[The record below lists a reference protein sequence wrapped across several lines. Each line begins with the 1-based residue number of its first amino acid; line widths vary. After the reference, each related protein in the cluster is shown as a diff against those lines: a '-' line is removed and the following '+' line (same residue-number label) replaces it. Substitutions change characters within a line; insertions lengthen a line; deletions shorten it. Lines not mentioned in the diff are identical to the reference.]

1 MLPVRPRAT
10 PPPVRAWWLLTLAA
24 ITASVAPPSPGAE
37 PPRADE
43 AAASAP
49 PVAAAPDT
57 PPAVRYRVVLD
68 APDAL
73 VPLLERAVDLVRWQ
87 SFDSMTDDLLD
98 RLAREA
104 LPQAREAAASRGY
117 FSAVADVTIDRSR
130 DPMTATLRVDPGR
143 PTTVGSVRVTVTGPA
158 ATDIPIGVE
167 AVARV
172 QQGWPLRRG
181 AVFSQNEWAAA
192 KTNTLSTLKAS
203 PYAAASVTHSEA
215 RVDPGAA
222 TADLAVELASGP
234 AFRFGGLDIRGLSL
248 YPPSL
253 VRNFGTIRQGD
264 LYSADE
270 LNTFTRRLSASGYF
284 SSVRAE
290 IDPDPAR
297 HESATID
304 VAVIE
309 GPTRRIEMGLGYSTD
324 TKFRASATYSDVN
337 VDDKG
342 LQMLLDGRLETKLS
356 SLTARFTRP
365 PTEGGWRDTYS
376 AVALR
381 TDIENLVT
389 ETVAVT
395 VVRRGIEERDRPS
408 FGAGFF
414 NDHQRPQ
421 DAESTSSHALYLHG
435 GWTRRRVDDLLAPS
449 QGWMAEL
456 EVGGGV
462 PGASTRSFGRAV
474 GKANGWVPLGADT
487 TLVLRAE
494 AGAVIA
500 DSRVGI
506 PSVFLFRTGGDTT
519 VRGYAF
525 ESLGV
530 TEGNAIVGGRYYAV
544 ASAEA
549 IRWIGDSWGVAAF
562 VDAGDAVDSASDL
575 SLAVGVGVG
584 MRVRTPIG
592 PFRLDV
598 AYGDRTDS
606 VRLHFSVGL
615 SF

>member
-10 PPPVRAWWLLTLAA
+10 PPPFRAWWLLTLAA

-37 PPRADE
+37 PPRADD

-49 PVAAAPDT
+49 PTVAAPDT
-57 PPAVRYRVVLD
+57 SQTVRYRVVVD

-104 LPQAREAAASRGY
+104 LPQAREAAASLGY
-117 FSAVADVTIDRSR
+117 FSAAVDVSIDRSS
-130 DPMTATLRVDPGR
+130 DPTTVTLRVDAGR
-143 PTTVGSVRVTVTGPA
+143 LTTVDAVRVTVTGPA
-158 ATDIPIGVE
+158 ATDDPVGVE
-167 AVARV
+167 TVARV
-172 QQGWPLRRG
+172 QVEWSLRRG
-181 AVFSQNEWAAA
+181 QVFRQDEWAGA
-192 KTNTLSTLKAS
+192 KAKALSTLAAS
-203 PYAAASVTHSEA
+203 PYAAASLTHSEA

-234 AFRFGGLDIRGLSL
+234 AFRIGGLDIRGLSR

-253 VRNFGTIRQGD
+253 VRNFSTIRQGD
-264 LYSADE
+264 LHSAE
-270 LNTFTRRLSASGYF
+270 ALNTFTRRLSASGYF

-290 IDPDPAR
+290 INADPAQ
-297 HESATID
+297 HEAATID

-324 TKFRASATYSDVN
+324 TKFRASATYTDVD
-337 VDDKG
+337 VDSNG
-342 LQMLLDGRLETKLS
+342 TQMLLDGRLETKVS

-365 PTEGGWRDTYS
+365 PTEGGWLDTYG
-376 AVALR
+376 AVAVR

-389 ETVAVT
+389 ETVAAT
-395 VVRRGIEERDRPS
+395 VVRRGIDERDRPS
-408 FGAGFF
+408 FGGGFF

-421 DAESTSSHALYLHG
+421 DADATSSHALYVHG
-435 GWTRRRVDDLLAPS
+435 GWLRRRVDDVLAPS
-449 QGWMAEL
+449 RGWMGEI
-456 EVGGGV
+456 EVGGGI
-462 PGASTRSFGRAV
+462 PGASTLSFARAV
-474 GKANGWVPLGADT
+474 AKAAAWVPMGARS
-487 TLVLRAE
+487 TLALRAE

-530 TEGNAIVGGRYYAV
+530 QEGNAIVGGRYYAV

-549 IRWIGDSWGVAAF
+549 IRWIGESWGVAAF
-562 VDAGDAVDSASDL
+562 VDAGDAADSARDL
-575 SLAVGVGVG
+575 SPAVGVGVG

-598 AYGDRTDS
+598 AYGDRSNS